1 MYLRRSQW
9 TLALLLLTA
18 AALSAFGQKAA
29 SRTAN
34 KPQPP
39 AKQTTPAKTEAQP
52 APAQPAV
59 WENWETLKPENEDFS
74 ILMPKDTATEVT
86 QFPYHKLDLNARLY
100 LSPSTSSPVV
110 AVASMSGIKSNP
122 AAYTDFERF
131 NSYVDA
137 FKTFFPPKVRK
148 DGVTKLTLVS
158 NKPFHGYTG
167 RVYKLTVGDLSGTV
181 NAYVTK
187 KRFYAIAVLNTKKD
201 DALEEKFLSS
211 FVIPDKPIDQPAR
224 NSAAA
229 EVTLDQNANTATA
242 NDLGQNQPKLDGR
255 KPGSSSQGGA
265 NVNGVNATVNNQE
278 DNTEFGATTAQANGQ
293 QNQNQQNPKQRSP
306 IQGGVLNGKAIYF
319 PLPELPSGE
328 RAGVVMVQIL
338 VDEQGSVVDAKVVSG
353 PANLHGAAINAA
365 RLARFMPTVLAG
377 EPVRVSGTL
386 AYNFARAN

>member
-1 MYLRRSQW
+1 MYLRRSHW
-9 TLALLLLTA
+9 TLALLLVTA
-18 AALSAFGQKAA
+18 TALSAFGQKSA
-29 SRTAN
+29 SRPAN

-39 AKQTTPAKTEAQP
+39 AKQTAPAKTEPQP
-52 APAQPAV
+52 AQAQPAV
-59 WENWETLKPENEDFS
+59 WESWETLKPENEDFS
-74 ILMPKDTATEVT
+74 ILMPKDTASEVT
-86 QFPYHKLDLNARLY
+86 QFTYHKLELNARLY

-137 FKTFFPPKVRK
+137 FKTFFAPKVRN

-167 RVYKLTVGDLSGTV
+167 RVYKLTVGDLAGTV

-211 FVIPDKPIDQPAR
+211 FVIPDKPIDQPTR
-224 NSAAA
+224 NSATA
-229 EVTLDQNANTATA
+229 EVTLDQNVNTPTA

-255 KPGSSSQGGA
+255 KPPQGGA
-265 NVNGVNATVNNQE
+265 NVSGGSASVNNQE
-278 DNTEFGATTAQANGQ
+278 DNTEFGATTVQANAQ
-293 QNQNQQNPKQRSP
+293 QNQNQQNPKQRAP

-319 PLPELPSGE
+319 PLPELPAGE

-338 VDEQGSVVDAKVVSG
+338 VDEQGSVIDAKVVSG

-365 RLARFMPTVLAG
+365 RLARFMPTLLAG
-377 EPVRVSGTL
+377 EPVKVSGTL